1 MGDSYVDK
9 QKTFAIITELTQLV
23 LLQDGLLKRERV
35 PSRKKVDWMRYDKQ
49 YENWIEYI
57 K

>member
-1 MGDSYVDK
+1 VGDSYVDK
-9 QKTFAIITELTQLV
+9 QKTFSIITELTQLV
-23 LLQDGLLKRERV
+23 LLQDGLLKSERV